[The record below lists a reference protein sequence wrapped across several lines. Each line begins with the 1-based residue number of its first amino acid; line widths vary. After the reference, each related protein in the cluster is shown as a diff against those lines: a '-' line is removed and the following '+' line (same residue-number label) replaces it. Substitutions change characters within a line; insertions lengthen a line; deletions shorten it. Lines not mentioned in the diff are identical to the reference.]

1 MKLFIFSVLLLIT
14 NSIAQTKLS
23 NTYEIKSNKELKQ
36 FLKDKG
42 VEFEA
47 IDVSQDEKS
56 QNYIMEKTGKIA
68 VPVTEIDGE
77 IVVSFD
83 KAKIMELLDLK
94 D

>member
-1 MKLFIFSVLLLIT
+1 MSKVKVFSTPSCPYCEL
-14 NSIAQTKLS
+14 
-23 NTYEIKSNKELKQ
+23 LKQ

-47 IDVSQDEKS
+47 IDVSQDEES

-68 VPVTEIDGE
+68 VPVTEIDGQ

-83 KAKIMELLDLK
+83 KAKIMELLNLK